1 VDLIINASWHPVR
14 HEIDP
19 APIRRNNL
27 PSLVTFL
34 SVIKIGVPP
43 VGLISALRLPGTTD
57 TFRS

>member
-1 VDLIINASWHPVR
+1 VR

-34 SVIKIGVPP
+34 LVIKIGVLP
-43 VGLISALRLPGTTD
+43 VGLISALRLPAQPMPSAAKIFD
-57 TFRS
+57 DP